1 MRLIP
6 VSNWAAT
13 ENKTST
19 LEDKTKIIGR
29 NGNSN
34 AKGNSN
40 SNCNSNNTS
49 NSNDNGN
56 RNGNSSSM
64 AEVSASDNPL

>member
-1 MRLIP
+1 MRYIP
-6 VSNWAAT
+6 VSNWGPAD
-13 ENKTST
+13 NKTST
-19 LEDKTKIIGR
+19 LEDKTKITGR

-34 AKGNSN
+34 SKGN
-40 SNCNSNNTS
+40 S